1 MKYSGKDRKVSKNI
15 AVIFAGGSGIRMGS
29 GMPKQFLK
37 INGQPIIIYTL
48 EIFEDSP
55 DIDEIYIACKED
67 YISKMKKYIRRY
79 QLQKVKKI
87 VPGGVT
93 ALDSIYNG
101 LTAVAEENDPDS
113 IVLIH
118 DGVRPFIPD
127 SIITR
132 NIECVE
138 RYGSA
143 ITCTPMYETPV
154 RSDGGELIEEVI
166 PRDVMFTAQAP
177 QSFRLGDIK
186 KAYEDVRSQG
196 STADLVDS
204 CSIYKKAGH
213 DVALVRGNRGNIK
226 VTTPED
232 LYLFR
237 GLLNYKETQQTM
249 GFTDREME
257 ADYKK

>member
-1 MKYSGKDRKVSKNI
+1 VSKNI

-67 YISKMKKYIRRY
+67 YISKMKKYISRY

-87 VPGGVT
+87 VKGGET

-101 LTAVAEENDPDS
+101 LKAAAEDNDPDTV
-113 IVLIH
+113 VLIH
-118 DGVRPFIPD
+118 DGVRPFIPE

-138 RYGSA
+138 KYGSA
-143 ITCTPMYETPV
+143 VTCTPMYETPV
-154 RSDGGELIEEVI
+154 RSDGGEMIEEVI
-166 PRDVMFTAQAP
+166 RRDVMFTAQAP
-177 QSFRLGDIK
+177 QSFRLGSIK

-237 GLLNYKETQQTM
+237 GLLTYKETQQTM
-249 GFTDREME
+249 GFTENEME
-257 ADYKK
+257 ADYKH

>member
-1 MKYSGKDRKVSKNI
+1 
-15 AVIFAGGSGIRMGS
+15 MGS

-37 INGQPIIIYTL
+37 INGQPIIVYTL

-67 YISKMKKYIRRY
+67 YIAKLEKYITRY
-79 QLQKVKKI
+79 QLSKVKKI
-87 VPGGVT
+87 VPGGET

-101 LTAVAEENDPDS
+101 LKAASEENES
-113 IVLIH
+113 GSVVLIH
-118 DGVRPFIPD
+118 DGVRPFIPQEL
-127 SIITR
+127 ITK
-132 NIECVE
+132 NIECVKE
-138 RYGSA
+138 HGSA

-154 RSDGGELIEEVI
+154 KSNGGEMIEEVV

-177 QSFRLGDIK
+177 QSFRLGDIMD
-186 KAYEDVRSQG
+186 AYETVHGESG
-196 STADLVDS
+196 FEGLVDS

-237 GLLNYKETQQTM
+237 GLLNYRETQQTM
-249 GFTDREME
+249 GFADGEMDRFI
-257 ADYKK
+257 

>member
-1 MKYSGKDRKVSKNI
+1 
-15 AVIFAGGSGIRMGS
+15 MGS

-37 INGQPIIIYTL
+37 INGQPIIVYTL

-67 YISKMKKYIRRY
+67 YIAKLEKYITRY
-79 QLQKVKKI
+79 QLSKVKKI
-87 VPGGVT
+87 VPGGET

-101 LTAVAEENDPDS
+101 LKAASEENEGGS
-113 IVLIH
+113 VVLIH
-118 DGVRPFIPD
+118 DGVRPFIPQEL
-127 SIITR
+127 ITK
-132 NIECVE
+132 NIECVKE
-138 RYGSA
+138 HGSA

-154 RSDGGELIEEVI
+154 KSNGGEMIEEVV

-177 QSFRLGDIK
+177 QSFRLGDIMD
-186 KAYEDVRSQG
+186 AYETVHGESG
-196 STADLVDS
+196 FEGLVDS

-237 GLLNYKETQQTM
+237 GLLNYRETQQTM
-249 GFTDREME
+249 GFADGEMDRFI
-257 ADYKK
+257 

>member
-1 MKYSGKDRKVSKNI
+1 MSKNI
-15 AVIFAGGSGIRMGS
+15 AMIFAGGSGIRMGS

-55 DIDEIYIACKED
+55 DIDEIYIACKVE
-67 YISKMKKYIRRY
+67 YINKMKKYIRRY

-87 VPGGVT
+87 VPGGET

-101 LTAVAEENDPDS
+101 LCAVAEDNEPDS

-118 DGVRPFIPD
+118 DGVRPFIPET
-127 SIITR
+127 IITR

-138 RYGSA
+138 KHGSA

-154 RSDGGELIEEVI
+154 RSDGGELIEEVM
-166 PRDVMFTAQAP
+166 PRNVMFTAQAP

-186 KAYEDVRSQG
+186 AAYEQVRSQG
-196 STADLVDS
+196 NTENIVDS

-213 DVALVRGNRGNIK
+213 EVALVRGNRGNIK

-237 GLLNYKETQQTM
+237 GLLTYKETQQTM

-257 ADYKK
+257 ADYKH